1 MAKKIQKTILGISGK
16 LADEFPCQYT
26 QCDEHGKKNDCNLAC
41 IIVYIELTFTVR
53 TLLLSSVGILQYLA
67 SISLYSNPK
76 YFIKRKKN
84 KEKEVESVFSHYI
97 YICHL
102 TSV

>member
-41 IIVYIELTFTVR
+41 IIVYIELTFR
-53 TLLLSSVGILQYLA
+53 ASLSAIHNSKMSVYFFKCIF
-67 SISLYSNPK
+67 SIK
-76 YFIKRKKN
+76 
-84 KEKEVESVFSHYI
+84 
-97 YICHL
+97 
-102 TSV
+102 

>member
-76 YFIKRKKN
+76 YFIKRKK
-84 KEKEVESVFSHYI
+84 KIKRRKWRAFLAII
-97 YICHL
+97 Y
-102 TSV
+102 TSVT